1 MSLFNQGL
9 RPPSRASEEAVAR
22 YVASIRVD
30 LDPDPL
36 FTRRLRGTVV
46 NRYVAQREGAS
57 GVRRTRREMG
67 RLGRS
72 VLIAS
77 VALAMSVGGVMAA
90 AQEALP
96 GDALYPLKR
105 QVERLRHV
113 VLPAHLADDLLAIE
127 LAERIDELERV
138 TVLGQTEQ
146 ASALVAQIGTDY
158 RQLAALDSSA
168 TAGLELRL
176 TVLTAII
183 EQLPDQARAAVEDVI
198 EGVEM
203 READG
208 HPGGGNLGGSNNDG
222 TNPNGSTNN
231 GGANNDGS
239 SGNAPS
245 HASSKGGVNPPQ
257 SGSGKQPPP
266 SHRPLHAGRP
276 SPSTSPTP
284 SPAPSPEGG

>member
-22 YVASIRVD
+22 YVASIRAD

-46 NRYVAQREGAS
+46 NRYVAQREGGS
-57 GVRRTRREMG
+57 DVRRTRREMG

-72 VLIAS
+72 VLYAS
-77 VALAMSVGGVMAA
+77 VALALSVGGVMAA

-127 LAERIDELERV
+127 LAERIEELERV
-138 TVLGQTEQ
+138 TSLEGAEH
-146 ASALVAQIGTDY
+146 G
-158 RQLAALDSSA
+158 
-168 TAGLELRL
+168 AGLLAEIGADYERL
-176 TVLTAII
+176 TVLDPDATTGLGARLVVLASII
-183 EQLPDQARAAVEDVI
+183 DHQPDPARLAVEGVI
-198 EGVEM
+198 ATIETSAHGPGS
-203 READG
+203 RTG
-208 HPGGGNLGGSNNDG
+208 NPGGTNNDG
-222 TNPNGSTNN
+222 SNPNGSTNN

-239 SGNAPS
+239 AGHAPS
-245 HASSKGGVNPPQ
+245 QAASGRPEPPRD
-257 SGSGKQPPP
+257 GSSTDRAPTPRASP
-266 SHRPLHAGRP
+266 AGRP
-276 SPSTSPTP
+276 SPTPTSTP
-284 SPAPSPEGG
+284 SPDDS

>member
-22 YVASIRVD
+22 YVASIRAD

-46 NRYVAQREGAS
+46 NRYVAQREGGS

-72 VLIAS
+72 VLYAS
-77 VALAMSVGGVMAA
+77 VALALSVGGVMAA

-127 LAERIDELERV
+127 LAERIEELERV
-138 TVLGQTEQ
+138 TSLEGAEH
-146 ASALVAQIGTDY
+146 G
-158 RQLAALDSSA
+158 
-168 TAGLELRL
+168 AGLLAEIGADYERL
-176 TVLTAII
+176 TVLDPDATTGLGARLVVLASII
-183 EQLPDQARAAVEDVI
+183 DRLPDPARLAVEGVI
-198 EGVEM
+198 DAIETSTHGPGS
-203 READG
+203 RTG
-208 HPGGGNLGGSNNDG
+208 NPGGTNNDG
-222 TNPNGSTNN
+222 SNPNGSTNN

-239 SGNAPS
+239 AGHAPS
-245 HASSKGGVNPPQ
+245 QAASGRPEPPRD
-257 SGSGKQPPP
+257 GSSTDRAPTPRASP
-266 SHRPLHAGRP
+266 AGRP
-276 SPSTSPTP
+276 SPTPTSTP
-284 SPAPSPEGG
+284 SPDDS